1 MAWLVNPA
9 GSEESA
15 TLSGERNGIDRMTE
29 ALFSNDAYLTQCTA
43 RVVESTADGI
53 VLDRTVFYPIGGGQP
68 GDRGTLVWD
77 GKSISIRET
86 RRRREDGVILHLP
99 LDTESLPPVG
109 TEVTGRIDWG
119 LRFRHMRMHTCL
131 HLLGAVLKFPVT
143 GGNISAEKS
152 RLDFD
157 MPESADKEQVTD
169 ALNALI
175 EADHPVESRWIEE
188 SELDPALIRTMSV
201 QPPTGVGRIRLLDI
215 PGVDLQP
222 CGGTHVR
229 RTGEIGAATVIKIE
243 KKGRQNRRVH
253 VVLDD

>member
-1 MAWLVNPA
+1 
-9 GSEESA
+9 
-15 TLSGERNGIDRMTE
+15 MTE
-29 ALFSNDAYLTQCTA
+29 ALFSADAYLTQCTA
-43 RVVESTADGI
+43 RVLEAGPSAV
-53 VLDRTVFYPIGGGQP
+53 VLDRTVFYPLGGGQP
-68 GDRGTLVWD
+68 GDRGMLEWD
-77 GKSISIRET
+77 GRSVAVIDT
-86 RRRREDGVILHLP
+86 RKRRDDGAIVHHIEEDEP
-99 LDTESLPPVG
+99 FPATG
-109 TEVTGRIDWG
+109 TEVTARIDWS
-119 LRFRHMRMHTCL
+119 LRFRHMRMHSCL

-157 MPESADKEQVTD
+157 MPESADKDQVTA

-175 EADHPVESRWIEE
+175 AADHPVESRWIDEAD
-188 SELDPALIRTMSV
+188 LDPALIRTMSV

-229 RTGEIGAATVIKIE
+229 RTGEIGAATVTKIE

-253 VVLDD
+253 VVLND